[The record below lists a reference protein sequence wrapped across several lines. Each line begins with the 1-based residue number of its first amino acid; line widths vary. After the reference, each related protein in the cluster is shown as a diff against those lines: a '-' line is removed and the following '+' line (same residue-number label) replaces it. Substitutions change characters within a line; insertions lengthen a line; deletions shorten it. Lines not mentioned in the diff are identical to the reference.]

1 MIPFVPPAGSLEFRE
16 ADTRPL
22 QNVPEPPTAET
33 MAVAAVPTL
42 RGVKFS
48 GATGSVELGLGSH
61 IVGRADDTSMTI
73 RNPQVSRHHA
83 VITVTDAGVT
93 LEDKKS
99 GNGTFL
105 NMQRMQR
112 DVVTL
117 KSGDIVAFGSVEF
130 TVELL
135 SS

>member
-1 MIPFVPPAGSLEFRE
+1 
-16 ADTRPL
+16 
-22 QNVPEPPTAET
+22 
-33 MAVAAVPTL
+33 
-42 RGVKFS
+42 
-48 GATGSVELGLGSH
+48 
-61 IVGRADDTSMTI
+61 MTI

-83 VITVTDAGVT
+83 AITVTDAEVT

-99 GNGTFL
+99 GNGTFV

-135 SS
+135 S